1 MHKTRVLIID
11 YGRGNLFSV
20 ERALRYVGAE
30 VVISSNY
37 KDILEADHLVLP
49 GVGAF
54 ADAMAELRQRNLIEA
69 IISFAN
75 SKRPLLGICLGMQL
89 LMSQSEEFGMHKG
102 LDLVSGEVVRLKA
115 GKNLETKIPH
125 IGWKSLSLPRHKK
138 CQKEN
143 KDSYWK
149 NTILEGVNDGSFVYF
164 VHSYVAVPADH
175 TNILA
180 ETEYGENTFCSAL
193 RKENIFACQ
202 FHPERSGKVG
212 LEIYRRFLL
221 M

>member
-1 MHKTRVLIID
+1 
-11 YGRGNLFSV
+11 
-20 ERALRYVGAE
+20 
-30 VVISSNY
+30 
-37 KDILEADHLVLP
+37 
-49 GVGAF
+49 
-54 ADAMAELRQRNLIEA
+54 
-69 IISFAN
+69 
-75 SKRPLLGICLGMQL
+75 
-89 LMSQSEEFGMHKG
+89 MHKG

-138 CQKEN
+138 CQNEN

-164 VHSYVAVPADH
+164 MHSYVAVPAEH

-180 ETEYGENTFCSAL
+180 ETEYGENAFCSVL

-221 M
+221 I